1 MSSEKFSGIR
11 FTVFGMFIILSL
23 ISSSAFGA
31 LFLNFDG
38 VDGDSQDADH
48 DKWIDILTV
57 NWNISVSVS
66 PAGGSQKEVSK
77 PVFSDITWT
86 QVQDKSFPA
95 LFSRISDGTIIK
107 SAEIDFTTSGGKG
120 QRVFFELDF
129 DDVILTSLSLS
140 ADANNLPAIT
150 GSFTYSKVEVTFI
163 PQDDKGGELSPINA
177 SYDLAS
183 NKGSAA
189 DVASLFAQ
197 ALNGPVVSNVPLPGG
212 IWLFGSLLPYL
223 YWRGNRATKS

>member
-1 MSSEKFSGIR
+1 MRPEKANSFR
-11 FTVFGMFIILSL
+11 LTVFGLFISL
-23 ISSSAFGA
+23 TLASSSAFGA

-38 VDGDSQDADH
+38 VEGDSQDAEH

-57 NWNISVSVS
+57 NWNISVNVS
-66 PAGGSQKEVSK
+66 PAGGAQKEASK

-86 QVQDKSFPA
+86 QEQDKSFPA
-95 LFSRISDGTIIK
+95 LFSRISEGTIIK
-107 SAEIDFTTSGGKG
+107 SAEIDFTTSGDKG

-163 PQDDKGGELSPINA
+163 PQDNKGGNLSPISA
-177 SYDLAS
+177 EYDLAT
-183 NKGSAA
+183 NAGSAA

-212 IWLFGSLLPYL
+212 IWLLGSLLPYL
-223 YWRGNRATKS
+223 YLRRNRATKS